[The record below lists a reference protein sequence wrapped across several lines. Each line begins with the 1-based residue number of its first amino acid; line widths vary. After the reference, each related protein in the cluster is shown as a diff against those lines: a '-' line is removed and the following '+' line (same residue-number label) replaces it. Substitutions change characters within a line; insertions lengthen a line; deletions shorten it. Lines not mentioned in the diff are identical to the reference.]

1 MTPDTP
7 HTADLL
13 RAAADVFRQ
22 ELMPLLPEEK
32 QLDALMILAALGCA
46 ERDLNDAG
54 GLGDRQARRME
65 RIMPTGA
72 TAADLCSAIRK
83 GEFDDQDAAL
93 RLYETL
99 MEDVRDRLALV
110 NPDYLKTADQMSTNS
125 SDEARRSGPL

>member
-22 ELMPLLPEEK
+22 ELMPLLPDDK

-54 GLGDRQARRME
+54 GLSDRQTRRMD
-65 RIMPTGA
+65 RIMPAGSTPG
-72 TAADLCSAIRK
+72 DLCAAIRN
-83 GEFDDQDAAL
+83 GEFDDPDAAL

-99 MEDVRDRLALV
+99 MEDVRDRLSLV
-110 NPDYLKTADQMSTNS
+110 NPDYLTTADQISTNS
-125 SDEARRSGPL
+125 SDDARRSGPL